1 MAKFLVGNKVE
12 NAGSYRI
19 KFYNSET
26 KEFIHEVEY
35 TGESDKSIKYDLTK
49 LVEDTTDKFQKN
61 VNYFL
66 TISAV
71 PAEDDTK
78 YIESPASGEISFII
92 KDVPK
97 DPGEGGET
105 ENEKVTFAINAS
117 PKEALIHL
125 KAGNSTVSD
134 KTGNNSITVD
144 KGTTVYY
151 EVSCEGY
158 QTQQGTKIVSA
169 NTEENIELLEESLE
183 NELPE
188 GFQELTLDGQEF
200 IKQEGYLV
208 DKDGVVQQNTNFNT
222 YIINCDSSLIY
233 NESYEGQYFIQTD
246 IKAENKGGY
255 LVCFDNNDELICK
268 LNLETGDFKEGEN
281 YLGQLFQEPDNPERI
296 SITTFSGTSSDYIN
310 TIKFCKAIALPG
322 EPLVGFCFALIPA

>member
-35 TGESDKSIKYDLTK
+35 SGESDKSIKYNLTK
-49 LVEDTTDKFQKN
+49 LVEDITDKFKKD

-66 TISAV
+66 TISAI
-71 PAEDDTK
+71 PEDDSK
-78 YIESPASGEISFII
+78 YIESESSEKISFII
-92 KDVPK
+92 KDVPEN
-97 DPGEGGET
+97 PGEGGET
-105 ENEKVTFAINAS
+105 EDEKVTFAINAS

-144 KGTTVYY
+144 KGTEVYY

-222 YIINCDSSLIY
+222 YIINCDSSFIS
-233 NESYEGQYFIQTD
+233 NGNYEGQYFIQTN
-246 IKAENKGGY
+246 IQAENKGGY
-255 LVCFDNNDELICK
+255 LVCFDDNDELICK

-281 YLGQLFQEPDNPERI
+281 YLGQLCQEPDNPERI

-322 EPLVGFCFALIPA
+322 EPLVGFCFALIPT

>member
-35 TGESDKSIKYDLTK
+35 SGESDKSIKYNLTK
-49 LVEDTTDKFQKN
+49 LVEDTTDKFKKD

-66 TISAV
+66 TISAI
-71 PAEDDTK
+71 PEDDSK
-78 YIESPASGEISFII
+78 YIESKSSEKISFII
-92 KDVPK
+92 KDVPEN
-97 DPGEGGET
+97 PGESGGET
-105 ENEKVTFAINAS
+105 E
-117 PKEALIHL
+117 
-125 KAGNSTVSD
+125 D
-134 KTGNNSITVD
+134 
-144 KGTTVYY
+144 
-151 EVSCEGY
+151 
-158 QTQQGTKIVSA
+158 
-169 NTEENIELLEESLE
+169 E

-222 YIINCDSSLIY
+222 YIINCDSSFIS
-233 NESYEGQYFIQTD
+233 NGNYEGQYFIQTN
-246 IKAENKGGY
+246 IQAENKGGY